1 MYNLQSNLGV
11 AINGKRF
18 VITYKSILSVA
29 SKVEDFWSEEIPHQ
43 ILVMNLWIAHWK

>member
-1 MYNLQSNLGV
+1 MILHVKLPLKEASIQSNLGV

-29 SKVEDFWSEEIPHQ
+29 SKVEDF
-43 ILVMNLWIAHWK
+43 